1 MHCGWARTRIG
12 QYIELDLGS
21 IEEALVRFHLAR
33 CANCNQHYEQ
43 SETVAGLLATLPV
56 PRPSSRLGVRIL
68 SALSIEA
75 VRRDQPSVRRQRFM
89 IKVGNLLRPIAVPA
103 LGGVLVA
110 LILVPTLLSAFW
122 MEPTAYADDIPLR
135 FLAEPLVAAPVMARP
150 SPYRVVRDC
159 TVIAY
164 IDMQGDVY
172 DYRVV
177 SDEPL
182 DQRMQGELAN
192 ALLTSKFQPAIRFGQ
207 PILGQRV
214 ILYQRI
220 DSRA

>member
-1 MHCGWARTRIG
+1 MRCQWARTRIR
-12 QYIELDLGS
+12 QYIDLDLGPL
-21 IEEALVRFHLAR
+21 EEALVRLHLTW
-33 CANCNQHYEQ
+33 CAQCSRRYEQ
-43 SETVAGLLATLPV
+43 LETVPAVLATLSA
-56 PRPSSRLGVRIL
+56 PRPSPQLGVRIL

-75 VRRDQPSVRRQRFM
+75 VRRDQPGVGRQRRIVKLRNF
-89 IKVGNLLRPIAVPA
+89 LRPFAVPA

-135 FLAEPLVAAPVMARP
+135 FLAMPLVAAPMMLLP
-150 SPYRVVRDC
+150 SPYRVAQDF

-164 IDMQGDVY
+164 IDIQGEVY
-172 DYRVV
+172 DYRIVT
-177 SDEPL
+177 DEPL
-182 DQRMQGELAN
+182 DQRMHGELAN
-192 ALLTSKFQPAIRFGQ
+192 ALLTSKFQPALRFGQ

>member
-1 MHCGWARTRIG
+1 MRCRWVKTRISR
-12 QYIELDLGS
+12 YIDVDLGPL
-21 IEEALVRFHLAR
+21 EEALVRLHLMW
-33 CANCNQHYEQ
+33 CAKCNRYYEQ
-43 SETVAGLLATLPV
+43 LETVGALLAALPV
-56 PRPSSRLGVRIL
+56 PRPSPRLGVRIQ

-75 VRRDQPSVRRQRFM
+75 VRRDQPGIRRQRLV
-89 IKVGNLLRPIAVPA
+89 IKLSNLFRPFAVPA

-135 FLAEPLVAAPVMARP
+135 FLATPLVAPPTMVLP
-150 SPYRVVRDC
+150 SPYRVARNL

-164 IDMQGDVY
+164 IDMEGGVY

-177 SDEPL
+177 NDEPL

-192 ALLTSKFQPAIRFGQ
+192 ALLTSKFQPALRFGQ
-207 PILGQRV
+207 PILGHRV

-220 DSRA
+220 DTRA

>member
-1 MHCGWARTRIG
+1 MRCRWARTRIG
-12 QYIELDLGS
+12 RYIDLELGPF
-21 IEEALVRFHLAR
+21 EEALVRFHLTW
-33 CANCNQHYEQ
+33 CAQCSRHYEQ
-43 SETVAGLLATLPV
+43 LETVPALLSTLSG
-56 PRPSSRLGVRIL
+56 PRPSPQLGVRIL

-75 VRRDQPSVRRQRFM
+75 VRRDQPGVGRQRRM
-89 IKVGNLLRPIAVPA
+89 IKLSNLLRPFAVPA

-122 MEPTAYADDIPLR
+122 MEPTAYADDVPLR
-135 FLAEPLVAAPVMARP
+135 FLAMPLVAAPMMLLP
-150 SPYRVVRDC
+150 SPYRVAQDF

-164 IDMQGDVY
+164 IDMQGGVY

-182 DQRMQGELAN
+182 DQRMHGELAN
-192 ALLTSKFQPAIRFGQ
+192 ALLTSKFKPALRFGQ